1 MEGAVHR
8 FRVHRNNSKPERIT
22 RQGKPTNASGRR
34 SSVPACRRCRQHKKR
49 CSRTADG
56 SCEQC
61 QVAWVPCSL
70 MEESVSPH
78 TREREL
84 RSRIDWLSRLVN
96 DALPVGRSPIE
107 SVETGRDMAFH
118 SSIQSSSAEATIDID
133 CSESGFEESR
143 TPKPEE
149 NVCLSVAAS
158 RKCLQ
163 AYFRHVHRSYPFMD
177 SEFVLQD
184 FDTLCNKEA
193 DNDLLPQT
201 AVPNRLYMIMAI
213 GFTTLQRAGEADNI
227 DERDLQPCLK
237 GVLCECVS
245 RVDEQSAGT
254 LLLLGLYLL
263 FKPGD
268 QDPRAIAGVLTN
280 HALAVG
286 LMNESPSCRALS
298 PRTLE
303 LRRRLGWSVYV
314 FTRMISIS
322 YGLPFAFPDNIMKVP
337 LPSIMIHEYGSEE
350 GHQYAIALQVSRH
363 VISLRQ
369 LETRIINAIYDP
381 NPATSPQELRLQIED
396 WYTQGCL
403 LSSSTLCEPDQLPF
417 HTTITWLNVRYQN
430 LLLLLYTPAREESAT
445 EENLPNLQGAAQQYI
460 RLSLILH
467 DHRHLPMNWITLCR
481 LLSLAAI
488 LLYCTRQWAP
498 AFDDIPEIPLL
509 ATLLEFFPSSWT
521 AAHEASRILR
531 HLADIITTQNSPLIA
546 RSQLSGSS
554 VIDTSGLDTELR
566 LQSVQDE
573 LEALLSQTM
582 GEASFYIWPLRSKV
596 AERRVSHQ
604 SFTMDGLVAG
614 LENGIPSNRVSIAND
629 GALTPAENDMG
640 ESLLDT
646 QWTNLWVM

>member
-8 FRVHRNNSKPERIT
+8 FRVHRNSSKPERIS
-22 RQGKPTNASGRR
+22 RQDRPTNVNGRR
-34 SSVPACRRCRQHKKR
+34 SSVPACRRCRQQKKR
-49 CSRTADG
+49 CSRTPDG

-61 QVAWVPCSL
+61 QIAWVACSL
-70 MEESVSPH
+70 EEESVSPH

-96 DALPVGRSPIE
+96 DALPDGRSPIE
-107 SVETGRDMAFH
+107 SIETGRDMALG
-118 SSIQSSSAEATIDID
+118 SPMQSPSAETTIEID
-133 CSESGFEESR
+133 CSENEFEESHNS
-143 TPKPEE
+143 KAEE
-149 NVCLSVAAS
+149 NVSLSVAAS
-158 RKCLQ
+158 RKCLE
-163 AYFRHVHRSYPFMD
+163 AYFRHVHRTYPFMD

-193 DNDLLPQT
+193 DNGFLPQS
-201 AVPNRLYMIMAI
+201 AIPNRLYMIMAI
-213 GFTTLQRAGEADNI
+213 GFTTLERAREVQNI
-227 DERDLQPCLK
+227 EERDFQPCLK
-237 GVLCECVS
+237 AVLCECVS

-286 LMNESPSCRALS
+286 LMNESPSCQTLS
-298 PRTLE
+298 PRALE

-363 VISLRQ
+363 MISLRQ
-369 LETRIINAIYDP
+369 LETRIVNAIYDP
-381 NPATSPQELRLQIED
+381 NPSISPQDLRLQIED

-403 LSSSTLCEPDQLPF
+403 LSSSTLGEPDQLPF

-430 LLLLLYTPAREESAT
+430 LLLLLYTPAQGDSAT
-445 EENLPNLQGAAQQYI
+445 EQNVSNLQGAAQQYI

-467 DHRHLPMNWITLCR
+467 DHRHMPMNWITLCR

-488 LLYCTRQWAP
+488 FLYCARQWAP

-509 ATLLEFFPSSWT
+509 ATLLEYFPPSWA

-531 HLADIITTQNSPLIA
+531 RLADVTTNQNSPLIA

-554 VIDTSGLDTELR
+554 VIATSGLDTEMGLK
-566 LQSVQDE
+566 SVQND
-573 LEALLSQTM
+573 LEALLSETM
-582 GEASFYIWPLRSKV
+582 GEASFYIWPLRSKL

-604 SFTMDGLVAG
+604 SFTIDNLGAG
-614 LENGIPSNRVSIAND
+614 LETGIPGNRLNVTD
-629 GALTPAENDMG
+629 GSLNPAENDIG
-640 ESLLDT
+640 ESLLET
-646 QWTNLWVM
+646 QWMNLWEM

>member
-1 MEGAVHR
+1 MVDGPLYLRVAAVDNKKSGA
-8 FRVHRNNSKPERIT
+8 PEL
-22 RQGKPTNASGRR
+22 
-34 SSVPACRRCRQHKKR
+34 
-49 CSRTADG
+49 
-56 SCEQC
+56 
-61 QVAWVPCSL
+61 L
-70 MEESVSPH
+70 MDPESVSPH

-96 DALPVGRSPIE
+96 DALPDGRSPIE
-107 SVETGRDMAFH
+107 SIETGRDMALG
-118 SSIQSSSAEATIDID
+118 SPMQSPSAETTIEID
-133 CSESGFEESR
+133 CSENEFEESH
-143 TPKPEE
+143 TSKAEE
-149 NVCLSVAAS
+149 NVSLSVAAS

-163 AYFRHVHRSYPFMD
+163 AYFRHVHRTYPFMD

-193 DNDLLPQT
+193 DNGFLPQS
-201 AVPNRLYMIMAI
+201 AIPNRLYMIMAI
-213 GFTTLQRAGEADNI
+213 GFTTLERAREVQNI
-227 DERDLQPCLK
+227 EERDFQPCLK
-237 GVLCECVS
+237 AVLCECVS

-286 LMNESPSCRALS
+286 LMNESPSCQTLS
-298 PRTLE
+298 PRALE

-363 VISLRQ
+363 MISLRQ
-369 LETRIINAIYDP
+369 LETRIVNAIYDP
-381 NPATSPQELRLQIED
+381 NPSISPQDLRLQIED

-403 LSSSTLCEPDQLPF
+403 LSSSTLGEPDQLPF

-430 LLLLLYTPAREESAT
+430 LLLLLYTPAQGDSAT
-445 EENLPNLQGAAQQYI
+445 EQNVSNLQGAAQQYI

-467 DHRHLPMNWITLCR
+467 DHRHMPMNWITLCR

-488 LLYCTRQWAP
+488 FLYCARQWAP

-509 ATLLEFFPSSWT
+509 ATLLEYFPPSWT

-531 HLADIITTQNSPLIA
+531 RLADVTTNQNSPLIA

-554 VIDTSGLDTELR
+554 VIATSGLDTEMGLK
-566 LQSVQDE
+566 SVQND
-573 LEALLSQTM
+573 LEALLSETM
-582 GEASFYIWPLRSKV
+582 GEASFYIWPLRSKL

-604 SFTMDGLVAG
+604 SFTIDNLGAG
-614 LENGIPSNRVSIAND
+614 LETGIPGNRLNVTD
-629 GALTPAENDMG
+629 GSLNPAENDIG
-640 ESLLDT
+640 ESLLET
-646 QWTNLWVM
+646 QWMNLWEM